1 MGKSIKVL
9 TPKFRVSFPNVFKPK
24 AAFEGQDPTYNIQM
38 LFSKDEDLTKMKKA
52 ASEAIK
58 AKWGDKK
65 PANLRNPFND
75 GDEKDYESHKGHF
88 YVNAKSK
95 MRPGIV
101 DQDLNDIIDPTD
113 FYGGCYA
120 RATLTAFAYD
130 TAGNKGVAFGLQNL
144 QKLDDGDAFSGKV
157 DAKNDFDAVGGGS
170 NESSS
175 DDGDDYDF

>member
-24 AAFEGQDPTYNIQM
+24 AAFEGQEPTYNIQM
-38 LFSKDEDLTKMKKA
+38 LFPKDTDLTEMKKA
-52 ASEAIK
+52 VKEAIQ

-65 PANLRNPFND
+65 PANLRIPFND
-75 GDEKDYESHKGHF
+75 GDEKDYESHKGHY
-88 YVNAKSK
+88 YVNSKSK

-101 DQDLNDIIDPTD
+101 DQELNDIIDPSD

-144 QKLDDGDAFSGKV
+144 QKLDDGEAFSGRV
-157 DAKNDFDAVGGGS
+157 DAKNDFESVGSS
-170 NESSS
+170 NESSET
-175 DDGDDYDF
+175 DDDFDF